1 MSEMVCSKE
10 VATDNLDELLEYYDI
25 HKEDLAIEEGPAAM
39 QTLLNGLVRS
49 IMNGRLKVVI
59 KEGDLEIIQSLKFP
73 PGEIKEL
80 TYGVVT
86 QSARLEM
93 DKINGSKEQ
102 ERMVAFMASL
112 SGSTSKV
119 ISKLKG
125 VDMGTMNRLA
135 TVFSMV

>member
-1 MSEMVCSKE
+1 MSEFVCSKE
-10 VATDNLDELLEYYDI
+10 VARDNLDELLEYYDI
-25 HKEDLAIEEGPAAM
+25 HKEDLAIEQGPESM

-49 IMNGRLKVVI
+49 IRKGRLKI
-59 KEGDLEIIQSLKFP
+59 EMDGSDLKVIQSLQFP

-86 QSARLEM
+86 QAARMEM
-93 DKINGSKEQ
+93 DKINGNKEQ

-112 SGSTSKV
+112 SGATDKV
-119 ISKLKG
+119 ISKLKA